1 MVAVEQLES
10 EACKWYGI
18 PRSGVTFYDLKV
30 CRYGMVVHDILQCCP
45 ISRLLCGDRPFSRLL
60 KSIGYGFANF
70 TQGVARSIVRNGSVN
85 AFGAYAVAKPC
96 IGLVLGGRKA
106 IDIGG
111 QRADN
116 LLRAVAD
123 DLKDNALSR
132 LFNARFVAVATIFEL

>member
-18 PRSGVTFYDLKV
+18 PRLGVTFYDLKV

-45 ISRLLCGDRPFSRLL
+45 ISRLLCGDGPFSCLF

-70 TQGVARSIVRNGSVN
+70 THGVARPIVRNGSVN
-85 AFGAYAVAKPC
+85 AFGPCAVAKPC
-96 IGLVLGGRKA
+96 IRLVLGGRKA
-106 IDIGG
+106 IDIGF
-111 QRADN
+111 QRSYN

-123 DLKDNALSR
+123 DLKDNVLSR
-132 LFNARFVAVATIFEL
+132 LFNTRFATVAAVFKL